1 LKNNL
6 TYKGNSV
13 RGNNTNYSDDNYPD
27 VDYRTYTSINSG
39 LNQEKGNENIT
50 LSFTFTD
57 QEYEVNGGQTLSFT
71 IPKSEGDLPSLFP
84 YKEININDTKFIK
97 NGAFGSS
104 VPYFS
109 DKIKM
114 LQDGVIEGGKDNTPN
129 NATYLCTW
137 LYKKDDDSKAVWV
150 DRYYYPDFTSRW
162 DIIKEGYDEEEDE
175 EKYNVYS
182 QSKENF
188 IDKINRTSNEGKDA
202 KKIIKKTYFD
212 KISDMLIREDTTYH
226 YQRVSEKM
234 VNEVLS
240 NIEKH
245 RISSAISNTNKEL
258 NLLD

>member
-1 LKNNL
+1 VEKVRIF
-6 TYKGNSV
+6 YKQPEQDATGSLSSFGVQNC
-13 RGNNTNYSDDNYPD
+13 YFK
-27 VDYRTYTSINSG
+27 
-39 LNQEKGNENIT
+39 E
-50 LSFTFTD
+50 LSFERDDKSITKKPHHHTGFEMHFITD
-57 QEYEVNGGQTLSFT
+57 GFQEYEVNGGQTLSFT

-137 LYKKDDDSKAVWV
+137 LYKKDDDSKAIWV
-150 DRYYYPDFTSRW
+150 DRYYYPDFTSREK
-162 DIIKEGYDEEEDE
+162 IITEGYED
-175 EKYNVYS
+175 NVYA

-188 IDKINRTSNEGKDA
+188 IDKINRTSNNGADA
-202 KKIIKKTYFD
+202 KKINKKTYFD

-245 RISSAISNTNKEL
+245 RISTAISNTNKEL